1 MADLTKIMILVHC
14 NEWGEIR
21 EREGGMERERDR
33 EGKRRE
39 GGRKCQVLN
48 SNKMIVIL

>member
-21 EREGGMERERDR
+21 EREGGMERERGRDGERKRYRGKEKRGR
-33 EGKRRE
+33 EKVPSS
-39 GGRKCQVLN
+39 KF
-48 SNKMIVIL
+48 